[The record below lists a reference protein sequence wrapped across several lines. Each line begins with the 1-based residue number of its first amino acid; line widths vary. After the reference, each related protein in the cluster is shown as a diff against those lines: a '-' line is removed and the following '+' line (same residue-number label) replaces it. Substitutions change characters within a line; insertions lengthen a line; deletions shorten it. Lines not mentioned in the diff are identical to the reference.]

1 MNSVSDD
8 KTEQTEEQSSF
19 GFGNLLSSVSSITKL
34 VESTGSKVMI
44 GGLDTLE
51 AIGKKTMEVLQDGDP
66 GLKKKRAFF
75 VNETD
80 KPILSQILREAK
92 EKAETVEKT
101 IEEKEQLR
109 KVHFESLFDDYQ
121 GLVHLEA
128 LEMLSKQ
135 SNLKIQQRLM
145 GLDTPE
151 LNSVQET
158 LGEVKELCDLGEDDE
173 KEEVD
178 NENDLKFRL
187 QEACNDL
194 GINITYDKLHGVS
207 NIILTKRS
215 YVHLYKNDR
224 SIALHEINVSCNVT
238 Y

>member
-1 MNSVSDD
+1 M
-8 KTEQTEEQSSF
+8 
-19 GFGNLLSSVSSITKL
+19 
-34 VESTGSKVMI
+34 
-44 GGLDTLE
+44 
-51 AIGKKTMEVLQDGDP
+51 
-66 GLKKKRAFF
+66 
-75 VNETD
+75 
-80 KPILSQILREAK
+80 
-92 EKAETVEKT
+92 EKT